1 VTARPETAPGTLVA
15 EAVSLQAAG
24 RARTMTVVRPPA
36 LAPGGPVV
44 LVFHG
49 SNQTGPAV
57 RRFAGNS
64 LDVFA
69 QRDGAVVAY
78 LDGYKRNWNDARLA
92 SKFPARKENIDDVA
106 FTVAAVDYLAGH
118 YGADASRVYVIGFS
132 AGGAMVLRLLHE
144 IPGRLSGAAVISA
157 TQPVPENFPRYTE
170 PAVPV
175 PVVLFHGTADRLVPY
190 SGGMASLWGLFPRG
204 LGQSAP
210 QTAACYAA
218 RNGITAEPVTGPPG
232 GAPAADG
239 TEIER
244 TDYRQAGHAP
254 VTLYTVR
261 GGGHVIPGPGK
272 APRIMGRTTRRLV
285 AADAIEE
292 FFGL

>member
-1 VTARPETAPGTLVA
+1 MSKAGTVPEASDVPT
-15 EAVSLQAAG
+15 VSVQAAG
-24 RARTMTVVRPPA
+24 RTRTMTVVSPSS
-36 LAPGGPVV
+36 LATAAPVV

-49 SNQTGPAV
+49 SGQSGQAV

-69 QRDGAVVAY
+69 HRDGAVVAY
-78 LDGYKRNWNDARLA
+78 LDGYKKNWNEARLS
-92 SKFPARKENIDDVA
+92 SKFPARKEKVDDVA
-106 FTVAAVDYLAGH
+106 FTLATIDHLAGH

-132 AGGAMVLRLLHE
+132 SGGAMVLRLLHE
-144 IPGRLSGAAVISA
+144 IPERLSGAAVISA
-157 TQPVPENFPRYTE
+157 TQPVPENYPRYTN

-175 PVVLFHGTADRLVPY
+175 PVVLFHGTRDRLVPY
-190 SGGMASLWGLFPRG
+190 EGGMASLWGLFPRG

-210 QTAACYAA
+210 QTAAYYAA
-218 RNGITAEPVTGPPG
+218 RNGITAEPATQRLDS
-232 GAPAADG
+232 APMADA

-254 VTLYTVR
+254 VTQYTIH

-272 APRIMGRTTRRLV
+272 APRMMGRTTQRLI

>member
-1 VTARPETAPGTLVA
+1 MPQAETAPAASGA
-15 EAVSLQAAG
+15 EVVSLQAAG
-24 RARTMTVVRPPA
+24 RTRTMTVVAPDS
-36 LAPGGPVV
+36 LARGAPVV

-49 SNQTGPAV
+49 SGQSGQTV

-69 QRDGAVVAY
+69 RRDRAVLAY
-78 LDGYKRNWNDARLA
+78 LDGYKKNWNEARLS
-92 SKFPARKENIDDVA
+92 SKFAARKENVDDVA
-106 FTVAAVDYLAGH
+106 FAVAAIDYLAAR

-132 AGGAMVLRLLHE
+132 SGGAMVLRLLHE
-144 IPGRLSGAAVISA
+144 IPARLSGAAVISA
-157 TQPVPENFPRYTE
+157 TQPAPENFPPYTD

-175 PVVLFHGTADRLVPY
+175 PVVLFHGTRDRLVPY
-190 SGGMASLWGLFPRG
+190 EGGMASLWGLFPRG

-210 QTAACYAA
+210 QTAAYYAA
-218 RNGITAEPVTGPPG
+218 RNGITAAPSVQRLD
-232 GAPAADG
+232 GAPTADA

-254 VTLYTVR
+254 VTLYTIR

-272 APRIMGRTTRRLV
+272 APRIMGRATRRLV
-285 AADAIEE
+285 AAEAIGE

>member
-1 VTARPETAPGTLVA
+1 
-15 EAVSLQAAG
+15 
-24 RARTMTVVRPPA
+24 MTVVSPRSPA
-36 LAPGGPVV
+36 RGAPVV

-49 SNQTGPAV
+49 SNQSGQVV

-69 QRDGAVVAY
+69 HRDGAVVAY
-78 LDGYKRNWNDARLA
+78 LDGYKKNWNEARL
-92 SKFPARKENIDDVA
+92 SNKFAARKDNVDDVA
-106 FTVAAVDYLAGH
+106 FTLAAVDYLVGR
-118 YGADASRVYVIGFS
+118 YGADASRVYVVGFS
-132 AGGAMVLRLLHE
+132 SGGAMVLRLLHE
-144 IPGRLSGAAVISA
+144 IPARLAGAAVISA
-157 TQPVPENFPRYTE
+157 TQPVPENYPSYTE

-190 SGGMASLWGLFPRG
+190 QGGMASLWGLFPRG
-204 LGQSAP
+204 LGRSAP
-210 QTAACYAA
+210 QTAAYYAA
-218 RNGITAEPVTGPPG
+218 RNGITAEPTAQRLD
-232 GAPAADG
+232 GAPPADH

-244 TDYRQAGHAP
+244 TDYRQAGHPP
-254 VTLYTVR
+254 VTLYTIH

-272 APRIMGRTTRRLV
+272 APRIMGRTARHLN